1 MLYENE
7 TKNAVLA
14 MEYARTGGYGDYD
27 GAGRSYACPCCGAP
41 EPDVFYVNDE
51 EECVGCSECVYASDR
66 PW

>member
-1 MLYENE
+1 MIYRNDDRGALR
-7 TKNAVLA
+7 A
-14 MEYARTGGYGDYD
+14 MELARTGYYGDYES
-27 GAGRSYACPCCGAP
+27 GGNTFACPCCGAA

>member
-1 MLYENE
+1 MIYRNDDRS
-7 TKNAVLA
+7 AVLA
-14 MEYARTGGYGDYD
+14 MEFARTGYYGDYD
-27 GAGRSYACPCCGAP
+27 NERTEFACPCCGAQ